1 MPLDTVLWAKEFFC
15 TLLKGMR
22 ARPLKLVCLAGAAT
36 LAEATGATRE
46 AQTEA
51 ICAELSTK
59 VQCERKCSERSREK
73 NTLGRRLRKPVVK
86 RKRAA
91 QDKAAQNLALNLCS
105 LSTVVRQMLVNILP
119 PTFLNIDKALLQPY

>member
-22 ARPLKLVCLAGAAT
+22 ARPLKLVCLAGTAT

-51 ICAELSTK
+51 I
-59 VQCERKCSERSREK
+59 V
-73 NTLGRRLRKPVVK
+73 
-86 RKRAA
+86 
-91 QDKAAQNLALNLCS
+91 LN
-105 LSTVVRQMLVNILP
+105 
-119 PTFLNIDKALLQPY
+119 